1 MLGGYNP
8 MRNFASGVQKVES
21 MTRWFGLALML
32 AGCSA
37 SYPPLPQSGDAVHP
51 SYLVGPGDTLNVVVW
66 RSPELSISVPV
77 RPDGK
82 ITTPLVEDLQ
92 ASGKT
97 TTQIAREIEQVLTR
111 YVQNPVVTVIVTNFA
126 GPYSQQVRVIGEVA
140 KAQALAYREKMT
152 LLDVMIA
159 VGGLTDFAAGNRA
172 SIVRSEGGKSQQF
185 GVRLHDLM
193 RGGDLS
199 ANVEMRPGDV
209 LVIPQSYF

>member
-1 MLGGYNP
+1 MLGGC
-8 MRNFASGVQKVES
+8 G
-21 MTRWFGLALML
+21 G
-32 AGCSA
+32 
-37 SYPPLPQSGDAVHP
+37 SYPPLRESGDAVESP
-51 SYLVGPGDTLNVVVW
+51 YVVGPGDTLNVVVW
-66 RSPELSISVPV
+66 RSPELSISVPIS
-77 RPDGK
+77 PDGK

-97 TTQIAREIEQVLTR
+97 TTQIAREIERALAR
-111 YVQNPVVTVIVTNFA
+111 YVQNPVVTVMVTNFA

-140 KAQALAYREKMT
+140 RPQALAYRQKMS

-172 SIVRSEGGKSQQF
+172 SIVRSEAGKSQQF

>member
-1 MLGGYNP
+1 MKSVMRWLGL
-8 MRNFASGVQKVES
+8 V
-21 MTRWFGLALML
+21 LML
-32 AGCSA
+32 AGCGA
-37 SYPPLPQSGDAVHP
+37 SHPPLPQSGHAPDAP
-51 SYLVGPGDTLNVVVW
+51 YLVGPGDVLNVVVW
-66 RSPELSISVPV
+66 RSPELSMSVPV

-97 TTQIAREIEQVLTR
+97 TTQIAREVEQVLKR
-111 YVQNPVVTVIVTNFA
+111 YVQSPVVTVMVTSFA

-172 SIVRSEGGKSQQF
+172 SILRSDGGKSQQF
-185 GVRLHDLM
+185 AVRLHDLM
-193 RGGDLS
+193 RAGDLS

>member
-1 MLGGYNP
+1 
-8 MRNFASGVQKVES
+8 
-21 MTRWFGLALML
+21 MTRWFGLVLML
-32 AGCSA
+32 AGCGGA
-37 SYPPLPQSGDAVHP
+37 SYPPLPQSGHAADP
-51 SYLVGPGDTLNVVVW
+51 PYLVGPGDTLNVVVW
-66 RSPELSISVPV
+66 RSPELSVSALPV

-82 ITTPLVEDLQ
+82 ISTPLVEDLQ

-97 TTQIAREIEQVLTR
+97 TTQIAREIEQVLNR
-111 YVQNPVVTVIVTNFA
+111 YVQSPVVTVIVTNF
-126 GPYSQQVRVIGEVA
+126 GGGYGQQVRVIGEVA
-140 KAQALAYREKMT
+140 KPQALAYRQKMS

-172 SIVRSEGGKSQQF
+172 SILRSEGGKSQQF
-185 GVRLHDLM
+185 GVRLQDLM

>member
-1 MLGGYNP
+1 
-8 MRNFASGVQKVES
+8 
-21 MTRWFGLALML
+21 MTKWFGLVLTLML
-32 AGCSA
+32 AGCGA
-37 SYPPLPQSGDAVHP
+37 SYPPLPQSGQVADP
-51 SYLVGPGDTLNVVVW
+51 PYLVGPGDTLNVVVW
-66 RSPELSISVPV
+66 RSPELSMSVPV

-82 ITTPLVEDLQ
+82 ISTPLVEDLQ

-97 TTQIAREIEQVLTR
+97 TTQIAREIEQVLSR
-111 YVQNPVVTVIVTNFA
+111 YVQRPVVTVMVTNFA
-126 GPYSQQVRVIGEVA
+126 GPYSQQVRVIGEVL
-140 KAQALAYREKMT
+140 KPQALAYREKMS

-172 SIVRSEGGKSQQF
+172 SIQRSEGGKSQQF

>member
-1 MLGGYNP
+1 
-8 MRNFASGVQKVES
+8 MRILSWAAMVLFLVGCGTTHPPAVE
-21 MTRWFGLALML
+21 
-32 AGCSA
+32 
-37 SYPPLPQSGDAVHP
+37 QSPRVIAP
-51 SYLVGPGDTLNVVVW
+51 YLVGPGDTLNVVVW
-66 RSPELSISVPV
+66 RSPELSMTVPV

-111 YVQNPVVTVIVTNFA
+111 YVQSPVVTVIVTSFA
-126 GPYSQQVRVIGEVA
+126 GPYSQQVRVIGEAA
-140 KAQALAYREKMT
+140 KPQALAYREHMT

-159 VGGLTDFAAGNRA
+159 VGGITDFAAGNRA
-172 SIVRSEGGKSQQF
+172 SILRTEGGKTLQF
-185 GVRLHDLM
+185 RVLLTDLI

>member
-1 MLGGYNP
+1 M
-8 MRNFASGVQKVES
+8 M
-21 MTRWFGLALML
+21 RWFALALVLML

-37 SYPPLPQSGDAVHP
+37 SYPPLPRSGHAVDSP
-51 SYLVGPGDTLNVVVW
+51 YLVGPGDTLNVVVW

-111 YVQNPVVTVIVTNFA
+111 YVQKPVVTVMVTNFA

-172 SIVRSEGGKSQQF
+172 SILRSEGGKSQQF
-185 GVRLHDLM
+185 AVRLHDLM

>member
-1 MLGGYNP
+1 MPLSIDHVKGKP
-8 MRNFASGVQKVES
+8 AVKIWAWS
-21 MTRWFGLALML
+21 ALLVLL
-32 AGCSA
+32 AGCSTT
-37 SYPPLPQSGDAVHP
+37 YPPVADPHP
-51 SYLVGPGDTLNVVVW
+51 RIDTPYLVGPGDMLNVVVW
-66 RSPELSISVPV
+66 RSPELSVTVPV

-97 TTQIAREIEQVLTR
+97 TTQIARQVEQVLSR
-111 YVQNPVVTVIVTNFA
+111 YVQNPVVTVIVTSFA
-126 GPYSQQVRVIGEVA
+126 GPYGQQVRVIGEAA
-140 KAQALAYREKMT
+140 KPQALAYRENMT

-159 VGGLTDFAAGNRA
+159 VGGITDFAAGNRA
-172 SIVRSEGGKSQQF
+172 SILRIEGGKSRQF
-185 GVRLHDLM
+185 GVRLTDLI